1 MMAVLNFLFIF
12 TIVLWEKPEKQTPE
26 TGRLLVRDCAD
37 GFCKNVKQIKTI
49 ISYGYVT
56 YIYFQYRL

>member
-26 TGRLLVRDCAD
+26 TGRLLVREIVRTD
-37 GFCKNVKQIKTI
+37 FVNM
-49 ISYGYVT
+49 SN
-56 YIYFQYRL
+56 RLRQ